1 MRVFCRKKRVNQM
14 YLMAM
19 LEMGIPKH
27 KAEVALTET
36 GNVGVEVATE
46 WLFSAP
52 ESAQFEHYASDT
64 GALQQQESQSSKLAA
79 GPPARSCDTSASEHQ
94 QQHVAAVQWLWAAVL
109 TDSFL
114 SCASLATC
122 RLTQQYQQC
131 LQH

>member
-1 MRVFCRKKRVNQM
+1 MLCPSMCSLSKCRKKRVNQM

-52 ESAQFEHYASDT
+52 ESAQFEHYTSDT
-64 GALQQQESQSSKLAA
+64 G
-79 GPPARSCDTSASEHQ
+79 R
-94 QQHVAAVQWLWAAVL
+94 
-109 TDSFL
+109 
-114 SCASLATC
+114 
-122 RLTQQYQQC
+122 
-131 LQH
+131 